1 MGQATSLVSG
11 LPRRYTIPDRCN
23 HMGSYACQCK
33 DVVLRD
39 EGRYLALALDIG
51 EHQPSLR
58 GHEPWTGSSY
68 IVSTNWMY
76 TIT

>member
-11 LPRRYTIPDRCN
+11 LPRRYAIPDGCN

-51 EHQPSLR
+51 EHQPLAGMNLGQDPAS
-58 GHEPWTGSSY
+58 
-68 IVSTNWMY
+68 VD
-76 TIT
+76 